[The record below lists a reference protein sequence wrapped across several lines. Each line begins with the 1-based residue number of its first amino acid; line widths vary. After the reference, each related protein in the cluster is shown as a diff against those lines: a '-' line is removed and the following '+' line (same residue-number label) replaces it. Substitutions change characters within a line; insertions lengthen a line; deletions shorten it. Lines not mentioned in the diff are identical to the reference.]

1 MMSIRMPPNA
11 DISIDGK
18 SVFRLYLMMKH
29 HFNGKYDLIKY
40 NWNIR
45 VSDKSYQKRRDRY
58 FFERL
63 SEKYK
68 LRELVLLMVSNLV
81 SNQEAWIGDL
91 SDSDA
96 IDFYRNYVVKLKSI
110 RDTVEDDLKNIYYF
124 SKKMNITL
132 SDVFNFNEKMGSS
145 YLLKLLQSQIITAET
160 FLFLDSFLDVI
171 NKYDSEMS
179 DIIWNNYSVK
189 LKAYKKILLIDN
201 KTAKQLFK
209 ETILK
214 LKET

>member
-1 MMSIRMPPNA
+1 MPQNTNRNV
-11 DISIDGK
+11 DGK
-18 SVFRLYLMMKH
+18 SVYRLYLMMKH

-45 VSDKSYQKRRDRY
+45 VSDKSYQKRKDRY

-63 SEKYK
+63 SEKYNLK
-68 LRELVLLMVSNLV
+68 ELVLLMTSNLV
-81 SNQEAWIGDL
+81 ANQDAWIGDL

-110 RDTVEDDLKNIYYF
+110 NDTIKDDLSSIFYF
-124 SKKMNITL
+124 SKKMNISL
-132 SDVFNFNEKMGSS
+132 NGVFDFNEKIGSS
-145 YLLKLLQSQIITAET
+145 YLFKLLQSQIITAET
-160 FLFLDSFLDVI
+160 FLFLDSFLGII

-179 DIIWNNYSVK
+179 GIIWENYSTK
-189 LKAYKKILLIDN
+189 LNAYKKILIID
-201 KTAKQLFK
+201 KETAKNLFK
-209 ETILK
+209 ETIKK